1 MEQFAADDARVL
13 VVDTA
18 GKLDGAPS
26 GQYDGVVVEGSAGN
40 VEFRDVLRVLRPSGR
55 CVVRTGVKSSA
66 LIFAGFVNV
75 AQQDG
80 MVTGEK
86 PSWTAGES
94 ASLPLGDADLID
106 EDALLDHEAQETRVP
121 SAAARESEC
130 GPTKRKACKN
140 CTCGYAETLGAA
152 QAAEQAPPVGGCGS
166 CGLGDAFRCST
177 CPYLG
182 QPAFKPGDKV
192 KLVL

>member
-1 MEQFAADDARVL
+1 MTFNRRCGAR
-13 VVDTA
+13 
-18 GKLDGAPS
+18 P
-26 GQYDGVVVEGSAGN
+26 
-40 VEFRDVLRVLRPSGR
+40 LRP
-55 CVVRTGVKSSA
+55 VRYGSYISPQRTSHA
-66 LIFAGFVNV
+66 NV
-75 AQQDG
+75 WTQ
-80 MVTGEK
+80 VTGEK
-86 PSWTAGES
+86 PTWTAGDS
-94 ASLPLGDADLID
+94 ASLALGDADLID

-152 QAAEQAPPVGGCGS
+152 QAAEQAPPAGGCGS

>member
-1 MEQFAADDARVL
+1 MVPLGGVGSELRNVRRRQSPWQFTMEQFAADDARVL

-80 MVTGEK
+80 MVRAR
-86 PSWTAGES
+86 TA
-94 ASLPLGDADLID
+94 
-106 EDALLDHEAQETRVP
+106 H
-121 SAAARESEC
+121 
-130 GPTKRKACKN
+130 
-140 CTCGYAETLGAA
+140 
-152 QAAEQAPPVGGCGS
+152 
-166 CGLGDAFRCST
+166 
-177 CPYLG
+177 
-182 QPAFKPGDKV
+182 
-192 KLVL
+192 